1 MDWNAKLGSD
11 NAGCREHVMGPYGIG
26 DRNDRGERLLQ
37 CAQEKVMYML
47 NTQKQAQQEV
57 ELDVTGIS
65 WQKYDRLHISTE
77 ELV

>member
-1 MDWNAKLGSD
+1 
-11 NAGCREHVMGPYGIG
+11 MGPYGVG

-37 CAQEKVMYML
+37 CAQEKVMYMR
-47 NTQKQAQQEV
+47 NTQKNKQAQQEV
-57 ELDVTGIS
+57 ELDVTGMS